1 MITQYKKDIDIYKLI
16 TINLIIRS
24 CFKFIEKY
32 YYHFKQICS
41 GHIEPLSRILNPLI
55 FVNSPLLTAY
65 LGLQSA
71 ST

>member
-1 MITQYKKDIDIYKLI
+1 MELI
-16 TINLIIRS
+16 EPT
-24 CFKFIEKY
+24 FIEKY